1 MAHRN
6 FRHTSLRQTA
16 VSRSDTLRTHQP
28 FFPLRVDGTPDTNY
42 RDFHLALRTLYGN
55 TVELADN
62 DNFNSVSAAFKK
74 AMEYIHKQKKYQ
86 PEMLADKSVLALIN
100 ATNDVLSKE
109 LDNLSV
115 KHDVPED
122 LVSTLRKNVFFF
134 SGFKTHHELT
144 EASRMLQSE
153 DGGFKSFEKFYEDVK
168 TIDKTYNRNYL
179 KAEYNF
185 ATASTQMA
193 VKWKEWEKSA
203 DRYDLQYRT
212 AGDDRVREEHEALD
226 GITLPMTDPFW
237 NEYLPPMGWNCRC
250 TAVRVRK
257 GKYPTSDSDEAIQK
271 GKNCTSKPKQ
281 QIFRFNPGKQEKIFP
296 PKHPYFP
303 KGCGDCEYKLSYD
316 KNNPNCQA
324 CKTLLQNMEN
334 DIKRREE
341 NRKEYERL
349 KKDPD
354 YTNVEYDG
362 KTGGVK
368 AEHIGHIDH
377 HDDKEEHFFRY
388 MTNDGK
394 GLTSTQLERYCQAII
409 FRSGHKAILRNEKTK
424 STNGDQLPA
433 LDLELDTK
441 IMDIASVTTAEKY
454 GNILMSK
461 NKQLG
466 NVKKK
471 TGYQGD
477 SVCLYFHDPKSFSES
492 TLVHD
497 IDWYKNNI
505 EKVGSKQ
512 RIRHIYVVINGKREL
527 KIYDV

>member
-1 MAHRN
+1 
-6 FRHTSLRQTA
+6 
-16 VSRSDTLRTHQP
+16 
-28 FFPLRVDGTPDTNY
+28 
-42 RDFHLALRTLYGN
+42 
-55 TVELADN
+55 
-62 DNFNSVSAAFKK
+62 
-74 AMEYIHKQKKYQ
+74 
-86 PEMLADKSVLALIN
+86 MLADKSVLALIN

-122 LVSTLRKNVFFF
+122 LVSTLKKNVFFF

-316 KNNPNCQA
+316 KDNPNCQA
-324 CKTLLQNMEN
+324 CIRLIKSLQKFII
-334 DIKRREE
+334 D
-341 NRKEYERL
+341 
-349 KKDPD
+349 KD
-354 YTNVEYDG
+354 
-362 KTGGVK
+362 
-368 AEHIGHIDH
+368 
-377 HDDKEEHFFRY
+377 
-388 MTNDGK
+388 
-394 GLTSTQLERYCQAII
+394 
-409 FRSGHKAILRNEKTK
+409 
-424 STNGDQLPA
+424 
-433 LDLELDTK
+433 
-441 IMDIASVTTAEKY
+441 
-454 GNILMSK
+454 
-461 NKQLG
+461 
-466 NVKKK
+466 KKK
-471 TGYQGD
+471 TESIVKSKKKQINAYNGMSIQGKNFD
-477 SVCLYFHDPKSFSES
+477 SGKITVLRRSLQDVFEHAIEDDNIRNFIKNFNYEDLKSMKFKGWAPNRPYPKNHPKFDPENPDKLKHENDTEYFNYYTIKIENREYWANVKVHKDYGEVLY
-492 TLVHD
+492 T
-497 IDWYKNNI
+497 I
-505 EKVGSKQ
+505 EKDKPKDLIKGYK
-512 RIRHIYVVINGKREL
+512 K
-527 KIYDV
+527 K

>member
-1 MAHRN
+1 M
-6 FRHTSLRQTA
+6 
-16 VSRSDTLRTHQP
+16 
-28 FFPLRVDGTPDTNY
+28 
-42 RDFHLALRTLYGN
+42 
-55 TVELADN
+55 ADN

-115 KHDVPED
+115 KQDIPED
-122 LVSTLRKNVFFF
+122 LVSTLKKNVFFF

-153 DGGFKSFEKFYEDVK
+153 DGGFKPFEKFYQDVK
-168 TIDKTYNRNYL
+168 AIDNTYNRNYL

-226 GITLPMTDPFW
+226 GITLPMTDTFW

-257 GKYPTSDSDEAIQK
+257 GKYPTSDSDDAIRK

-324 CKTLLQNMEN
+324 CLAIVKNLQKFII
-334 DIKRREE
+334 D
-341 NRKEYERL
+341 
-349 KKDPD
+349 KD
-354 YTNVEYDG
+354 
-362 KTGGVK
+362 
-368 AEHIGHIDH
+368 
-377 HDDKEEHFFRY
+377 
-388 MTNDGK
+388 
-394 GLTSTQLERYCQAII
+394 
-409 FRSGHKAILRNEKTK
+409 
-424 STNGDQLPA
+424 
-433 LDLELDTK
+433 
-441 IMDIASVTTAEKY
+441 
-454 GNILMSK
+454 
-461 NKQLG
+461 
-466 NVKKK
+466 KKK
-471 TGYQGD
+471 TESIIKNKKKNIQSFNGLQIKGSNFD
-477 SVCLYFHDPKSFSES
+477 SGKITILRRSLSDVYEHAIEDDVIRNWIRNFEYEELKSLKFKGWAPNRKYPKNHPKFDPKNPNEIKHKNDTEYFNYYTIKIENREYWANVK
-492 TLVHD
+492 VHKD
-497 IDWYKNNI
+497 YGEVLYTI
-505 EKVGSKQ
+505 EKDKPKDLIKGYK
-512 RIRHIYVVINGKREL
+512 K
-527 KIYDV
+527 K

>member
-1 MAHRN
+1 M
-6 FRHTSLRQTA
+6 
-16 VSRSDTLRTHQP
+16 
-28 FFPLRVDGTPDTNY
+28 
-42 RDFHLALRTLYGN
+42 
-55 TVELADN
+55 ADN

-115 KHDVPED
+115 KQDIPED
-122 LVSTLRKNVFFF
+122 LVSTLKKNVFFF

-212 AGDDRVREEHEALD
+212 AGDDRVREEHRELD

-257 GKYPTSDSDEAIQK
+257 GKYPTSDSDDAIQK

-324 CKTLLQNMEN
+324 CDSIARCISNFKTKEELSQINPDKDRSLFKKIRKATERSIKSDGKFFNKDKRLYSGRIYFGNSEKEAVMSHCYDGVEIKASEQLQKLLPTLRNGKYEPINMNRKNYKKKIESGVLHFTSYEIEIDGETFILKCEAIRN
-334 DIKRREE
+334 LSDHNYIYEHPYSIKRK
-341 NRKEYERL
+341 KE
-349 KKDPD
+349 P
-354 YTNVEYDG
+354 
-362 KTGGVK
+362 
-368 AEHIGHIDH
+368 I
-377 HDDKEEHFFRY
+377 
-388 MTNDGK
+388 
-394 GLTSTQLERYCQAII
+394 
-409 FRSGHKAILRNEKTK
+409 
-424 STNGDQLPA
+424 
-433 LDLELDTK
+433 
-441 IMDIASVTTAEKY
+441 
-454 GNILMSK
+454 
-461 NKQLG
+461 
-466 NVKKK
+466 
-471 TGYQGD
+471 
-477 SVCLYFHDPKSFSES
+477 
-492 TLVHD
+492 
-497 IDWYKNNI
+497 
-505 EKVGSKQ
+505 
-512 RIRHIYVVINGKREL
+512 KR
-527 KIYDV
+527 

>member
-1 MAHRN
+1 
-6 FRHTSLRQTA
+6 
-16 VSRSDTLRTHQP
+16 
-28 FFPLRVDGTPDTNY
+28 
-42 RDFHLALRTLYGN
+42 
-55 TVELADN
+55 
-62 DNFNSVSAAFKK
+62 
-74 AMEYIHKQKKYQ
+74 MEYIHKQKKYQ

-115 KHDVPED
+115 KQDIPED
-122 LVSTLRKNVFFF
+122 LVSTLKKNVFFF

-153 DGGFKSFEKFYEDVK
+153 DGGFKPFEKFYQDVK
-168 TIDKTYNRNYL
+168 AIDNTYNRNYL

-316 KNNPNCQA
+316 KDNPNCQA
-324 CKTLLQNMEN
+324 CIRLIKSLQKFII
-334 DIKRREE
+334 D
-341 NRKEYERL
+341 
-349 KKDPD
+349 KD
-354 YTNVEYDG
+354 
-362 KTGGVK
+362 
-368 AEHIGHIDH
+368 
-377 HDDKEEHFFRY
+377 
-388 MTNDGK
+388 
-394 GLTSTQLERYCQAII
+394 
-409 FRSGHKAILRNEKTK
+409 
-424 STNGDQLPA
+424 
-433 LDLELDTK
+433 
-441 IMDIASVTTAEKY
+441 
-454 GNILMSK
+454 
-461 NKQLG
+461 
-466 NVKKK
+466 KKK
-471 TGYQGD
+471 TESIVKSKKKQINAYNGMSIQGKNFD
-477 SVCLYFHDPKSFSES
+477 SGKITVLRRSLQDVFEHAIEDDNIRNFIKNFNYEDLKSMKFKGWAPNRPYPKNHPKFDPENPDKLKHENDTEYFNYYTIKIENREYWANVKVHKDYGEVLY
-492 TLVHD
+492 T
-497 IDWYKNNI
+497 I
-505 EKVGSKQ
+505 EKDKPKDLIKGYK
-512 RIRHIYVVINGKREL
+512 K
-527 KIYDV
+527 K